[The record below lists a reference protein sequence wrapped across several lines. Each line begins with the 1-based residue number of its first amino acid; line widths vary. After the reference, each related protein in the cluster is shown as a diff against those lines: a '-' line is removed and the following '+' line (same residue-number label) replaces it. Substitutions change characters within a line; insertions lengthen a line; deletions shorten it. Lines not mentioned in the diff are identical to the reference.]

1 MSDVA
6 RDDFD
11 FLGEQLLKKSQTRP
25 LREEMESFL
34 KEHESEEDL
43 ESLRRRA
50 KGGEKLSEIVKQD
63 RDERF

>member
-34 KEHESEEDL
+34 EKHESEEDL
-43 ESLRRRA
+43 QSLRRRA
-50 KGGEKLSEIVKQD
+50 KSGEKLSEIVKRD